1 MLFSAPE
8 NFHISYSLSILILTL
23 AILLTFHG
31 IKKLLLVL
39 PNDNSNLDIS
49 KSKFLQ
55 NNILW
60 RTNKLS
66 DWMVKFNFRIL
77 LYIIKFLHS
86 LGLSNE
92 NDILELEQ
100 KIHVK
105 QPFMS
110 KLIRITLVVAIITV
124 LIT

>member
-1 MLFSAPE
+1 MEKEYTDAV
-8 NFHISYSLSILILTL
+8 NN
-23 AILLTFHG
+23 
-31 IKKLLLVL
+31 KK
-39 PNDNSNLDIS
+39 N
-49 KSKFLQ
+49 KFLQ